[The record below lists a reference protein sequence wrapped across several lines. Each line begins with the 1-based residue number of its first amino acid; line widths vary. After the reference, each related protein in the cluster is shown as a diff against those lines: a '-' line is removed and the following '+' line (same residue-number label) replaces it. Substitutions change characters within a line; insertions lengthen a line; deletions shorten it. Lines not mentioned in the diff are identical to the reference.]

1 MLQAQPAAIVAP
13 PAPNGPY
20 TASQMYEAAQTQRR
34 LIRDQ
39 LNDAENE
46 RSQIAQELRQPN
58 VVGED
63 YKGLE
68 QRLKAA
74 DARLLDLRE
83 QLAAAQ
89 VHEAQSAA
97 LPGSTQPSVADASNE
112 RFEMVMV
119 GTLVITLVLG
129 FPLVIAFARRLWRK
143 SAVTLTMTSELTQRL
158 DSIERAVEA
167 TAVEIER
174 VGEGQRFVT
183 QLLANRA
190 VEPEQI
196 PRSDKQGF

>member
-1 MLQAQPAAIVAP
+1 MLQEQPATVLAP

-20 TASQMYEAAQTQRR
+20 SAAQMYEAARVQRQV
-34 LIRDQ
+34 IRDRV
-39 LNDAENE
+39 NDAENE
-46 RSQIAQELRQPN
+46 RSQIAQEMRQPN

-74 DARLLDLRE
+74 DARLLDLRA
-83 QLAAAQ
+83 QLAAAET
-89 VHEAQSAA
+89 HEAQTAA
-97 LPGSTQPSVADASNE
+97 LPGSTEPSGFEVSNG
-112 RFEMVMV
+112 RFEIVAI
-119 GTLVITLVLG
+119 GTIVITIVLG
-129 FPLVIAFARRLWRK
+129 FPLVIAYARRLWKR
-143 SAVTLTMTSELTQRL
+143 SAAPVTMTPELTQRL

-183 QLLANRA
+183 QLMTSRA
-190 VEPEQI
+190 AEPARI
-196 PRSDKQGF
+196 PRRDP

>member
-1 MLQAQPAAIVAP
+1 
-13 PAPNGPY
+13 
-20 TASQMYEAAQTQRR
+20 MYEAARTQRQ
-34 LIRDQ
+34 LVRDQ
-39 LNDAENE
+39 LNDAEND
-46 RSQIAQELRQPN
+46 RSQIALELRQPN
-58 VVGED
+58 VVAED

-74 DARLLDLRE
+74 DARILELRE

-89 VHEAQSAA
+89 EHEAQSAA
-97 LPGSTQPSVADASNE
+97 LPGSTEQSAAEFSNE
-112 RFEMVMV
+112 RYEMFMV
-119 GTLVITLVLG
+119 GTTVITLVLG
-129 FPLVIAFARRLWRK
+129 FPLVIAYARRLWRK
-143 SAVTLTMTSELTQRL
+143 SAVTLTMTPELTQRL

-190 VEPEQI
+190 NEPAQI
-196 PRSDKQGF
+196 PRRDP

>member
-1 MLQAQPAAIVAP
+1 MLQEQPAAIAAP

-20 TASQMYEAAQTQRR
+20 TASQMYEAARTQRQ

-39 LNDAENE
+39 VSETENE
-46 RSQIAQELRQPN
+46 RDEIAQELRQPN

-68 QRLKAA
+68 LRLKAA

-97 LPGSTQPSVADASNE
+97 LPGSTEPSVADASNE
-112 RFEMVMV
+112 RFEMFMV

-143 SAVTLTMTSELTQRL
+143 SAVTLSMTPELTQRL
-158 DSIERAVEA
+158 DSIDRAVEA

-183 QLLANRA
+183 QLLASRA
-190 VEPEQI
+190 AEPAQI
-196 PRSDKQGF
+196 PQRDP